1 MREREPR
8 PHTQRGDLVVSRA
21 TMDALRASLRGGASN
36 DITDSPTHP
45 LDCTR
50 RGGSHASA
58 SEL

>member
-36 DITDSPTHP
+36 DITDLTDSPARLHTP
-45 LDCTR
+45 R
-50 RGGSHASA
+50 RIAC
-58 SEL
+58 ERV